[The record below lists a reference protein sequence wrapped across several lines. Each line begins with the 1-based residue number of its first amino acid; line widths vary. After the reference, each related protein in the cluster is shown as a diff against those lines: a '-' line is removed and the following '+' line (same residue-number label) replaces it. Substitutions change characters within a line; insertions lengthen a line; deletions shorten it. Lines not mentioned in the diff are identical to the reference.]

1 MVESVAEETKIAP
14 RLSPPQG
21 HLQASVDD
29 KGRLNTPTAAQEYF
43 AAHGVEEFFCTTLDE
58 RIALLYPLSVWLQ
71 HIERMAATPGKAAS
85 AQRLSFIGNSNG
97 AEVKADKTGRILLPS
112 NLRSKI
118 ALEKQQVYLAFYGGF
133 AKLMTK
139 PVYDSEKQQAQA
151 HLADDLAAM
160 RDEGMY

>member
-1 MVESVAEETKIAP
+1 
-14 RLSPPQG
+14 LSQPQG

-43 AAHGVEEFFCTTLDE
+43 AAHGVEEFFVTTFDG

-71 HIERMAATPGKAAS
+71 HIEKLAAIPGKAAA
-85 AQRLSFIGNSNG
+85 AQRLSFIGNGNG

-112 NLRSKI
+112 NLRAKI
-118 ALEKQQVYLAFYGGF
+118 GLEKQTVYLSFYSGF

-139 PVYDSEKQQAQA
+139 AVYDAEMQANQS
-151 HLADDLAAM
+151 HLAEDLSDLVDA
-160 RDEGMY
+160 GIY